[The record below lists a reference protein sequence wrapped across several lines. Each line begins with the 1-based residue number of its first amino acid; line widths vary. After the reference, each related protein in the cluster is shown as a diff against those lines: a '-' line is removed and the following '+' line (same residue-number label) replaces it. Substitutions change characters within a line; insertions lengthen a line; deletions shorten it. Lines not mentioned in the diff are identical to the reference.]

1 MGFLPFL
8 LLLPAAF
15 GGVYTMVEKIT
26 LENLT
31 TNKQIILGMLPTQSE
46 NFVLLSVDWGT
57 AEGTHSTYKYA
68 NQIGV
73 SIVSTSLE
81 TRAISIIGA
90 IVSENSGVLLDCKKM
105 LSNFVNPQ
113 QQIKILYKNYY
124 ICFNPSNSIRYGTE
138 YKENND
144 VICRFKIDGIAPLPY
159 FRTDNDLQIDAA
171 TTIPFFHFPLIIPPG
186 GLVFGVRQ
194 PAQLVNVYNAGS
206 LTTGFTII
214 FKAVGACLNPKITN
228 ARTLEY
234 FEIDK
239 LLTAG
244 ERVVIDTL
252 TGEKSVIGTIL
263 GVSSNYY
270 RYKTLG
276 STWLQLQPGDNV
288 FRFDAAEN
296 PQNIEAYIQFSN
308 QFLEVQEL
316 D

>member
-1 MGFLPFL
+1 
-8 LLLPAAF
+8 
-15 GGVYTMVEKIT
+15 MVEKIT

-31 TNKQIILGMLPTQSE
+31 TNKQIVLGMLPSQSE

-57 AEGTHSTYKYA
+57 AEGSHTTYKYA
-68 NQIGV
+68 NQVGV

-90 IVSENSGVLLDCKKM
+90 IVSEDSGILLDCKKV
-105 LSNFVNPQ
+105 LNNFVNPQ

-138 YKENND
+138 YKENNN

-159 FRTDNDLQIDAA
+159 FRVDNDLQNDAA
-171 TTIPFFHFPLIIPPG
+171 TTIPFFHFPLVIPPG

-206 LTTGFTII
+206 LTTGFTIV
-214 FKAVGACLNPKITN
+214 FKAVGTCANPKITN

-239 LLTAG
+239 SLVAG
-244 ERVVIDTL
+244 EKIVIDTL
-252 TGEKSVIGTIL
+252 VGEKSVIGTLL

-270 RYKTLG
+270 RYKTLD
-276 STWLQLQPGDNV
+276 SVWLQLQPGDNV

-296 PQNIEAYIQFSN
+296 PQNIEAYIQFAN

>member
-1 MGFLPFL
+1 
-8 LLLPAAF
+8 
-15 GGVYTMVEKIT
+15 MVEKIT

-31 TNKQIILGMLPTQSE
+31 TNKQIVLGMLPSQSE

-57 AEGTHSTYKYA
+57 AEGSHTTYKYA
-68 NQIGV
+68 NQVGV

-90 IVSENSGVLLDCKKM
+90 IVSEDSGILLDCKKV
-105 LSNFVNPQ
+105 LNNFVNPQ

-138 YKENND
+138 YKENNN

-159 FRTDNDLQIDAA
+159 FRVDNDLQIDAA
-171 TTIPFFHFPLIIPPG
+171 TTNPFFHFPLVIPPG

-206 LTTGFTII
+206 LTTGFTIV
-214 FKAVGACLNPKITN
+214 FKAVGTCANPKITN

-239 LLTAG
+239 SLVAG
-244 ERVVIDTL
+244 EKIVIDTL
-252 TGEKSVIGTIL
+252 VGEKSVIGTLL

-270 RYKTLG
+270 RYKTLD
-276 STWLQLQPGDNV
+276 SVWLQLQPGDNV

-296 PQNIEAYIQFSN
+296 PQNIEAYIQFAN

>member
-1 MGFLPFL
+1 
-8 LLLPAAF
+8 
-15 GGVYTMVEKIT
+15 MVEKIT

-90 IVSENSGVLLDCKKM
+90 IVSKNSGVLLDCKKM

>member
-1 MGFLPFL
+1 
-8 LLLPAAF
+8 
-15 GGVYTMVEKIT
+15 MVEKIT

-31 TNKQIILGMLPTQSE
+31 TNKQIVLGMLPTQSE

-57 AEGTHSTYKYA
+57 VEGTHSTYKYA

-239 LLTAG
+239 LLAAG

>member
-288 FRFDAAEN
+288 FRFDAAKN

>member
-1 MGFLPFL
+1 
-8 LLLPAAF
+8 
-15 GGVYTMVEKIT
+15 MVEKIT

-31 TNKQIILGMLPTQSE
+31 TNRQIVLGMLPAQSE
-46 NFVLLSVDWGT
+46 NFVLLNVDWGT
-57 AEGTHSTYKYA
+57 AEGTHTTYKYA

-81 TRAISIIGA
+81 TRAISIVGA
-90 IVSENSGVLLDCKKM
+90 IVSENSSELLNCKRI
-105 LSNFVNPQ
+105 LNNFVNPQ

-124 ICFNPSNSIRYGTE
+124 ICFNPSNSIRYGAE

-144 VICRFKIDGIAPLPY
+144 VVCRFKIDGIAPLPY
-159 FRTDNDLQIDAA
+159 FRIDNDLQIDAA
-171 TTIPFFHFPLIIPPG
+171 TTIPFFHFPLVIPPG

-194 PAQLVNVYNAGS
+194 PAQLVSVYNAGS

-214 FKAVGACLNPKITN
+214 FKAVGTCTNPKITN

-234 FEIDK
+234 FEIEK
-239 LLTAG
+239 SLVAG
-244 ERVVIDTL
+244 EKIVIDTL
-252 TGEKSVIGTIL
+252 VGEKSVIGTLL

-288 FRFDAAEN
+288 FRFDATVN
-296 PQNIEAYIQFSN
+296 PQNIEAYIQFAN